1 MPAENA
7 SGQMP
12 RSALPHFGCLAL
24 TLDLSLLSLR
34 ADCTTASS
42 PLWGRT
48 EEGGRAVLS
57 GEPAMAHSIIPP
69 SARPAP
75 ARPHKGGGCAK
86 QWRFNATQRALAY
99 PHGKRGDWSRPNPVA
114 TCARRGIMHAY
125 FFAFRISFCS
135 VLRNKMFATVNSQ
148 PMRISVVGAT
158 QFGFFSPSGR
168 PALRRPSVTRWYRAL
183 KVGSSLQWMEAQP
196 CTVKPG

>member
-1 MPAENA
+1 MSGEISVARVSGFGKKMPAENA

-86 QWRFNATQRALAY
+86 QWRFYPTQRALAY
-99 PHGKRGDWSRPNPVA
+99 LTENVETGRDQTPSPSVPV
-114 TCARRGIMHAY
+114 GGLIQVY
-125 FFAFRISFCS
+125 FSAFPIRFSTVS
-135 VLRNKMFATVNSQ
+135 RNKM
-148 PMRISVVGAT
+148 SVD
-158 QFGFFSPSGR
+158 
-168 PALRRPSVTRWYRAL
+168 L
-183 KVGSSLQWMEAQP
+183 
-196 CTVKPG
+196 